1 MQTISNAWRT
11 DDLQTSRGHPLLKKA
26 SFAIYADHFKRWRTD
41 DYQCSQSSSQSSCR
55 PSRQSSQSQPQPRDR
70 LLRRDELPDLLLL
83 LAMLPTSAPAM
94 NSSAPFVPGDIS
106 YSLLRAS
113 SAAFF
118 VSSISRTRASW
129 RFMSASSLAQ
139 NSSRIR
145 APLLDLV
152 RLALKHLLIQ
162 RGITLH
168 LLADAADFI
177 AVALPRIQDKGYAQY
192 GYYYYRYDCSNQ
204 RAASYIHKITAA

>member
-26 SFAIYADHFKRWRTD
+26 SFAIYTDHFKRWRTD

-55 PSRQSSQSQPQPRDR
+55 PSRQSSQSQSQPRDR

-83 LAMLPTSAPAM
+83 LAMLPTAAPAM

-113 SAAFF
+113 SAAFL

-145 APLLDLV
+145 
-152 RLALKHLLIQ
+152 
-162 RGITLH
+162 T
-168 LLADAADFI
+168 
-177 AVALPRIQDKGYAQY
+177 
-192 GYYYYRYDCSNQ
+192 CSSTSRASRSSLCSYN
-204 RAASYIHKITAA
+204 AASRSAFSRMRRISSLLRFRAYRTRAMPNMAIITIGMTVPTNVLLHIYIK